1 MKYIYFQWIRLLK
14 NKIAAELRFYLF
26 LFSPPFGKLPDD
38 GFNVAAQLF
47 RQTVNLYF
55 FRFFGG
61 VRQILFST
69 DLFIE
74 AFISHHNPAIP

>member
-1 MKYIYFQWIRLLK
+1 MNRFLL
-14 NKIAAELRFYLF
+14 I
-26 LFSPPFGKLPDD
+26 PPSFGKLPDG
-38 GFNVAAQLF
+38 GFDVAAQLL

-69 DLFIE
+69 NFGVPPSPIQTSL
-74 AFISHHNPAIP
+74 

>member
-1 MKYIYFQWIRLLK
+1 M
-14 NKIAAELRFYLF
+14 NLF
-26 LFSPPFGKLPDD
+26 LFILFSPPFGKLPDD

-69 DLFIE
+69 NFGGIDCRLR
-74 AFISHHNPAIP
+74 AAQSYPPLPL

>member
-1 MKYIYFQWIRLLK
+1 M
-14 NKIAAELRFYLF
+14 NLF
-26 LFSPPFGKLPDD
+26 LFIPFSPPFGKLPDD

-61 VRQILFST
+61 VRVG
-69 DLFIE
+69 
-74 AFISHHNPAIP
+74 